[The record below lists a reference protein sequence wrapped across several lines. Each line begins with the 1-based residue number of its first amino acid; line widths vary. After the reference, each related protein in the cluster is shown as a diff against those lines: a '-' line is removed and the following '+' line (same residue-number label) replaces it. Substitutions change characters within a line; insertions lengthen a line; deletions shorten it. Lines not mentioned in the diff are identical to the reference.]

1 MEPLNKREEIIQRA
15 FKIFYDGGFH
25 ATGVDTLLAD
35 SGISK
40 RTLYKYFRSKE
51 ELIAAIVE
59 HYQNLLFQDVSKE
72 MVKRSSDP
80 KEQILYL
87 FDQKREEFEAK
98 NYNGCFAVN
107 AKLEFE
113 GKDKQ
118 IEAACKT
125 LYEKLEEFVAALC
138 TQAKC
143 KQPKKVA
150 RQIMI
155 LFEGAVVLG
164 QMHRD
169 PSIPETA
176 KKLARELLRE
186 TVEASR

>member
-1 MEPLNKREEIIQRA
+1 MEPLSKREEIVQRA
-15 FKIFYDGGFH
+15 FRIFYDEGFH

-40 RTLYKYFRSKE
+40 RTLYKYFRTKE

-59 HYQNLLFQDVSKE
+59 HYQNVLFQNVTQE
-72 MVKRSSDP
+72 MMKRSKDP

-107 AKLEFE
+107 AKLEYE
-113 GKDKQ
+113 GKDKK
-118 IEAACKT
+118 IENACKT
-125 LYEKLEEFVAALC
+125 LYEKLEEFVSDLC
-138 TQAKC
+138 IQAKC
-143 KQPKKVA
+143 KNPQRTA

-164 QMHRD
+164 QMHHD
-169 PSIPETA
+169 PSVPETA
-176 KKLARELLRE
+176 RKLARDLLRE
-186 TVEASR
+186 SV

>member
-1 MEPLNKREEIIQRA
+1 MKETRVEPLNKREEIIRRA
-15 FKIFYDGGFH
+15 FKIFYDEGFH
-25 ATGVDTLLAD
+25 ATGVDSLLAD

-40 RTLYKYFRSKE
+40 RTLYKYFHSKE

-59 HYQNLLFQDVSKE
+59 HYQKVLFEDVPKE
-72 MVKRSSDP
+72 MLKRSNDP

-87 FDQKREEFEAK
+87 FDQKREEFESR

-113 GKDKQ
+113 GKNKQ
-118 IEAACKT
+118 IEGACKS

-138 TQAKC
+138 LKAEC
-143 KQPKKVA
+143 KDPKKVA

-164 QMHRD
+164 QMHHD

-176 KKLARELLRE
+176 KKMARELLLG
-186 TVEASR
+186 